1 METVMATTSLSK
13 PSTFEAT
20 LAAART
26 TMVFS
31 EITRLAID
39 SFRASKVRFLL
50 TMLGMVIGSA
60 SIILVVTVGLT
71 GKQYALNTI
80 SNIGPNKI
88 EMQYV
93 GGATMGPENT
103 STPDYMTREDMNAVK
118 EAVPGIIASSP
129 MLEFHDRISM
139 GSGVTKDSMLLGVSP
154 QYKEVRNLKVVAGRF
169 FDDQDAMAHTKVAV
183 IVEPFAIALFGSPR
197 AAVDRSISV
206 LGIPF
211 VVIGVFKESV
221 ETFGQSEISE
231 QTILVPY
238 EVARYFTG
246 TDTLKEIFFTMRDA
260 SLVTPAAKEITA
272 VIVNRHRPT
281 SVYKAQ
287 TLTEILS
294 VMAKIANMLTIVL
307 TLAAAITLIVS
318 GVGIM
323 NSMLATVQAR
333 IREIGIRKA
342 LGATR
347 KEIRL
352 QFLTEAVFLSLS
364 GGLIGTLVGLAIP
377 LSVSLLTPY
386 KIPVDWRSAVI
397 ALGTSMIV
405 GVAFGTLPA
414 NRAARLDPVE
424 TLKYE

>member
-1 METVMATTSLSK
+1 MAPVDLSK
-13 PSTFEAT
+13 PSTFDAT
-20 LAAART
+20 LATART

-31 EITRLAID
+31 EVTRLAID

-80 SNIGPNKI
+80 SDIGPNKV

-103 STPDYMTREDMNAVK
+103 STPDYMTREDMSAVR
-118 EAVPGIIASSP
+118 EAVPGIVASSP

-139 GSGVTKDSMLLGVSP
+139 GSGITKDSMLLGVSP
-154 QYKEVRNLKVVAGRF
+154 QYKDVRNLRVVAGRF
-169 FDDQDAMAHTKVAV
+169 FDDQDAVAHTKVAV
-183 IVEPFAIALFGSPR
+183 IVEPFAIALFGNSR
-197 AAVDRSISV
+197 LAVDSSISV
-206 LGIPF
+206 QGIPF
-211 VVIGVFKESV
+211 VIIGVFKESTD
-221 ETFGQSEISE
+221 TFGQSEISD
-231 QTILVPY
+231 QTLLVPY

-260 SLVTPAAKEITA
+260 SLVTPASKEITS
-272 VIVNRHRPT
+272 VIVSRHRPT

-287 TLTEILS
+287 TLTDILS
-294 VMAKIANMLTIVL
+294 VMRKIANMLTVVL
-307 TLAAAITLIVS
+307 TLAAAITLVVS

-333 IREIGIRKA
+333 LREIGIRKA

-364 GGLIGTLVGLAIP
+364 GGLIGTLLGLAIP
-377 LSVSLLTPY
+377 LSISLLTPY
-386 KIPVDWRSAVI
+386 KIQVSIWSAVI
-397 ALGTSMIV
+397 ALSTSVLV
-405 GVAFGTLPA
+405 GVLFGTLPA